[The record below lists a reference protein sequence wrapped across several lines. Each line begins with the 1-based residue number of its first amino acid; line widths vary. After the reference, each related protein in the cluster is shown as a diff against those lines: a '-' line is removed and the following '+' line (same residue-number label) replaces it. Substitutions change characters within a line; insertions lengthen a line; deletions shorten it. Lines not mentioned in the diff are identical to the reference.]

1 MAIICL
7 SKPRFVGAL
16 SIPPQSAEIY
26 RWVSSPLACL
36 GLCRRSYTGRTWRAE
51 YQLLEMDL
59 QLLSKGTNGLWAAT
73 SMCYT
78 YTKLTPKWS
87 LQRLPHIL
95 RRTFSSFWAL
105 YSPSLSSSSK
115 GTGEIPCIV
124 ATESPLALHQS
135 KSSSPSCC
143 EYWCCLITVPQPQE
157 GSMRDCG
164 VLTLFAGVTQDLV
177 DLSICRVLPQCP
189 DDIANLA

>member
-7 SKPRFVGAL
+7 SKPRLVGAL

-26 RWVSSPLACL
+26 RWVSSPPACL
-36 GLCRRSYTGRTWRAE
+36 GLRRRSYTGRTWRAE

-73 SMCYT
+73 SVCYT

-95 RRTFSSFWAL
+95 RRRFSSFWAL

-124 ATESPLALHQS
+124 AAESPL
-135 KSSSPSCC
+135 
-143 EYWCCLITVPQPQE
+143 
-157 GSMRDCG
+157 
-164 VLTLFAGVTQDLV
+164 
-177 DLSICRVLPQCP
+177 LSIRARAPLPP
-189 DDIANLA
+189 AVNIDVA